1 MAKGTGFSPPLTLR
15 LLPLALGLSLND
27 LARHE
32 RLLEGPYDDRV
43 ELAAG
48 ALHDL
53 VVGDP
58 GVEALAVCY

>member
-1 MAKGTGFSPPLTLR
+1 MTLR